1 MCSNHGAIALPAGN
15 ERGAEEPAGAPEG
28 PAAPAAPAETVELVP
43 LAEVDAVVKL
53 AALLDPRLL
62 AAPLPT
68 EYKFRM
74 KEVRVKRARPAKDLT
89 LQCKLDVSECWMAYV
104 PGCFVQPWGYRRA
117 LMVQKI
123 NHRAPARAPDD
134 LSACLWPGEPGAHS
148 R

>member
-1 MCSNHGAIALPAGN
+1 MCSNHGVGALPAGN
-15 ERGAEEPAGAPEG
+15 ERGAEE

-104 PGCFVQPWGYRRA
+104 PGCFVQPWGYCRA
-117 LMVQKI
+117 LMVRLDTPA
-123 NHRAPARAPDD
+123 RAPARAPPNDD
-134 LSACLWPGEPGAHS
+134 PGT

>member
-15 ERGAEEPAGAPEG
+15 ERGAEE
-28 PAAPAAPAETVELVP
+28 PAAPAETVELVP

-134 LSACLWPGEPGAHS
+134 DPSFCMPLAGRTGAHS
-148 R
+148 L